1 MRLLVS
7 SLFLLFLA
15 GTYGAAI
22 GKENEEKPPK
32 LTLREAMKEL
42 MHDSMAIGVDLV
54 STWDS
59 SEDDRL
65 AVLGKRFE
73 TIKKSYI
80 NLAYSSSV
88 HVVEIVKEVYNE
100 FNETY
105 PVYNNK
111 VVPLLGAFA
120 VQAVSEVRLLV
131 EEIKPTFETFEEQMK
146 VHQKAFWEVVLPV
159 IKKKTKP
166 MIDALNSSLKPYIED
181 VRNEVANA
189 KGKDEVEAPSDQDPI
204 IRTMEENYH
213 TAENIQK
220 VFMFDKDQWKKFLS
234 QLELFNT
241 NA

>member
-32 LTLREAMKEL
+32 LTLREAVKNL
-42 MHDSMAIGVDLV
+42 LHDALVFGVELV

-59 SEDDRL
+59 SEDDRM
-65 AVLGKRFE
+65 AVLGKRIE
-73 TIKKSYI
+73 TIKKSYF
-80 NLAYSSSV
+80 NLAYSSSM
-88 HVVEIVKEVYNE
+88 HMVEIVKEVYKE

-111 VVPLLGAFA
+111 VAPLLGAFA
-120 VQAVSEVRLLV
+120 VHAVSEVRQLV
-131 EEIKPTFETFEEQMK
+131 EEIKPTFEKFEEQLK
-146 VHQKAFWEVVLPV
+146 VHQNTFWEVVLPV

-166 MIDALNSSLKPYIED
+166 MIDALNSSLKPYIEE

-189 KGKDEVEAPSDQDPI
+189 KGTDEVEAPSDQDPM
-204 IRTMEENYH
+204 IRTMEEHYH
-213 TAENIQK
+213 TAERIQK
-220 VFMFDKDQWKKFLS
+220 VFLFDKDEWKKFLS

-241 NA
+241 NS

>member
-15 GTYGAAI
+15 GAYGAAI
-22 GKENEEKPPK
+22 GKENEEKQPK
-32 LTLREAMKEL
+32 LTLREAMKAL
-42 MHDSMAIGVDLV
+42 MHDSMVIGVELV

-65 AVLGKRFE
+65 AVLGKRIE

-88 HVVEIVKEVYNE
+88 HLVEIVKEVYKE

-111 VVPLLGAFA
+111 VTPLLGAFA
-120 VQAVSEVRLLV
+120 IQAASQVRLLV
-131 EEIKPTFETFEEQMK
+131 EEIKPTFEKFEEQMK
-146 VHQKAFWEVVLPV
+146 VHQKAFWEVVLPL
-159 IKKKTKP
+159 IKKNTKP
-166 MIDALNSSLKPYIED
+166 IIEALNSSLKPYIED

-189 KGKDEVEAPSDQDPI
+189 KGKDEVEAPSDQDPL
-204 IRTMEENYH
+204 IRTMEENYE
-213 TAENIQK
+213 TAERIQK
-220 VFMFDKDQWKKFLS
+220 VFMFDKDEWKNFLS